1 MHGFDAEPDE
11 MTQAGEMTGLAF
23 DYPWMT
29 YMGEL
34 GANLRTARLAAGLT
48 QEDVAVRAR
57 ISLFTY
63 QKLEKGESN
72 PGTPANPRL
81 QTLLSLSAVLGV
93 SIDTLVPDLDGPRDR

>member
-1 MHGFDAEPDE
+1 
-11 MTQAGEMTGLAF
+11 MTGLAF

-34 GANLRTARLAAGLT
+34 GANLRAARLATGLT

-81 QTLLSLSAVLGV
+81 QTLLALSAVLEV
-93 SIDTLVPDLDGPRDR
+93 SIQDLVPDLDRIREGEPGSSDV

>member
-1 MHGFDAEPDE
+1 MRRLDPEPAE
-11 MTQAGEMTGLAF
+11 MTQAGGMTGLAF

-29 YMGEL
+29 YMGEF
-34 GANLRTARLAAGLT
+34 GANLRRARLDAGLT
-48 QEDVAVRAR
+48 QEDVAVSAR

-81 QTLLSLSAVLGV
+81 QTLLALSAVLGV
-93 SIDTLVPDLDGPRDR
+93 SIEDLVPDLNRPRES

>member
-1 MHGFDAEPDE
+1 MEIL
-11 MTQAGEMTGLAF
+11 QA
-23 DYPWMT
+23 DYPWMS
-29 YMGEL
+29 YMRAF
-34 GANLRTARLAAGLT
+34 GANLRRTRLAAGMT
-48 QEDVAVRAR
+48 QESVALRAR

-93 SIDTLVPDLDGPRDR
+93 TVDELVPDLTEWYEPR

>member
-1 MHGFDAEPDE
+1 
-11 MTQAGEMTGLAF
+11 MTGLAL

-34 GANLRTARLAAGLT
+34 GANLRAARLATGLT

-81 QTLLSLSAVLGV
+81 QTLLALSAVLEV
-93 SIDTLVPDLDGPRDR
+93 SIQDLVPDLDRIREGEPGPSDV